1 MLLIRFLKKN
11 LESVCSVFENDQ
23 SSLFFNFDGSELTN
37 YGSDDDGDERIMHV
51 VINRPASLTGDDCC
65 E

>member
-1 MLLIRFLKKN
+1 M
-11 LESVCSVFENDQ
+11 CSVFENDQ

-51 VINRPASLTGDDCC
+51 VIDRPASLTGDDCC

>member
-1 MLLIRFLKKN
+1 M
-11 LESVCSVFENDQ
+11 CSVFENDQ

-37 YGSDDDGDERIMHV
+37 YGSDDDDGDERIMHV
-51 VINRPASLTGDDCC
+51 VIDRPASLTGDDCC

>member
-1 MLLIRFLKKN
+1 MIKAHF
-11 LESVCSVFENDQ
+11 
-23 SSLFFNFDGSELTN
+23 FFNFDGSELTN

-51 VINRPASLTGDDCC
+51 VIDRPASLTGDDCC